1 MNFKTWRVH
10 ETNMYMWNCVNNVD
24 LKISDNISLKKQNKE
39 YTTHQTTP
47 NAP

>member
-1 MNFKTWRVH
+1 
-10 ETNMYMWNCVNNVD
+10 MWNCVNNVD
-24 LKISDNISLKKQNKE
+24 LKISDNISLEKNKE